1 MRYDVMILGSGPAGL
16 GAAVYARRAM
26 LSCLVLEKQ
35 PMSGGQIAG
44 TGEVDNYLGFLG
56 LGGFAL
62 AQKFREHAEGLEVPF
77 CRAEVTAVE
86 PAADGFWIRGRN
98 GETWETRTVI
108 VATGAKHRLLG
119 VPGEKELTGA
129 GVSYCA
135 TCDGAFFRGKE
146 VAVVGGGDAAL
157 SEALYLARLARRV
170 HLIHRRD
177 ELRGAKHLQEQ
188 VFANE
193 HITFIPNTI
202 VTEILGDG
210 KVSGVR
216 LADSA
221 SGESRTLSVD
231 GVFVAVGTEPES
243 AFLGDL
249 AQKDAAGY
257 LTADEDGAT
266 SVPGLFA
273 AGDVRTKR
281 LRQVITAVSDGANA
295 VASVEAYL
303 AQKK

>member
-86 PAADGFWIRGRN
+86 PTDDGFVIRGRN